1 MDATVYVDPHDRS
14 DTLNRTY
21 ASSVL
26 HHAIQQNHGNK
37 DTSLHYVPW
46 TANEALHIFGWAI
59 NSYTMLGGTD
69 VGTKNNEALLILEA
83 ASCSVQKV
91 LQLLGILCFS
101 FGDLSKHEL
110 GLKPN
115 SEMPTSSK
123 SPGVVTK
130 SLCRTS
136 NKRRQGDQHQDRRD
150 ASHPSSQQ
158 RPHCCFCLI
167 GTLPSSSQHSD
178 MHPSVAKLHLGLDM
192 QRHARH

>member
-1 MDATVYVDPHDRS
+1 MKTHISPWVLQTESLRIQRVKSTVDALATMDATVYVDPHDRS

-69 VGTKNNEALLILEA
+69 VGTKNNEALLILEP
-83 ASCSVQKV
+83 ASCSVQKL

-136 NKRRQGDQHQDRRD
+136 NKRRQG
-150 ASHPSSQQ
+150 
-158 RPHCCFCLI
+158 
-167 GTLPSSSQHSD
+167 HSND
-178 MHPSVAKLHLGLDM
+178 HIAAFV
-192 QRHARH
+192 